1 MSFLQPLLDGPG
13 KLLRRGAVEP
23 GICRFEQR
31 IHWRV
36 PPAGRVTMFWQDGRG
51 RQRTAR
57 TRVVDMNGTGAL
69 VKSGTRLDS
78 GCFASIRVSRA
89 EVEGQRNFPP
99 LQHRAVQ
106 LQNWFAVLVS
116 YLS

>member
-51 RQRTAR
+51 TPK
-57 TRVVDMNGTGAL
+57 NGTHTRRGHERNRR
-69 VKSGTRLDS
+69 SGKVRY
-78 GCFASIRVSRA
+78 A
-89 EVEGQRNFPP
+89 P
-99 LQHRAVQ
+99 
-106 LQNWFAVLVS
+106 
-116 YLS
+116 